1 MATDAS
7 SLLGVPQRAAVRVMA
22 KGSTAKMLTLGSLG
36 IAVAELSGKQAK
48 VDTPAFGRV
57 GLLAVTDDE
66 VALVSMAGAITL
78 KPKAVVARVPRNS
91 VTGMHVGGGMAS
103 TRVVVLFSDDTAWMV
118 EVPKNLAKQAKV
130 VAAELGFTGA

>member
-36 IAVAELSGKQAK
+36 IAMAEASGKQAK

-57 GLLAVTDDE
+57 GLLAVTDHE
-66 VALVSMAGAITL
+66 IALVSMAGAITL
-78 KPKAVVARVPRNS
+78 KPKDVVTRVPRDTI
-91 VTGMHVGGGMAS
+91 TGMHVGGGMAS
-103 TRVVVLFSDDTAWMV
+103 TKVVVLFADDTAWVV
-118 EVPKNLAKQAKV
+118 EVPKNLAKQARA
-130 VAAELGFTGA
+130 VAAELGFAQ

>member
-36 IAVAELSGKQAK
+36 IAMAEASGKQAK

-78 KPKAVVARVPRNS
+78 KPKAVVTRVPRAS

-103 TRVVVLFSDDTAWMV
+103 TKVVVLFADDTAWLV
-118 EVPKNLAKQAKV
+118 EVPKNLAKQARA
-130 VAAELGFTGA
+130 VAAELGFAQ